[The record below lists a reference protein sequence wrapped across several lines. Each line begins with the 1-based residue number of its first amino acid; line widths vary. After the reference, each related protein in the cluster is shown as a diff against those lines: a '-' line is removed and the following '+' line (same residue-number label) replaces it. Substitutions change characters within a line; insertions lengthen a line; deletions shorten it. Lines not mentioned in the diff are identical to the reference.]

1 MKKEKKSIFR
11 EKLKENFWLSTMI
24 ADWVGLSINSITNIS
39 KTWKW
44 NLKNKEKI
52 MKFLILKNME
62 LKEYAKKVEWL
73 CIDFDKEYGHQFVAL
88 IRHYAQNVLKFNLW
102 VFGGSAKTGW
112 FNRVNT
118 FDKKFFD
125 KIIFT
130 KNWEIPPEGAIL
142 FSKMNTTWWHVSIVL
157 EATADY
163 ITVLEQNVGSWDWK
177 WTDDCVKISKINYNE
192 VVGWYIFKNQE
203 IKKEPTEFEKLLEE
217 AKNLGI
223 WNWKNVDKPATRW
236 EVAVMC

>member
-1 MKKEKKSIFR
+1 
-11 EKLKENFWLSTMI
+11 
-24 ADWVGLSINSITNIS
+24 
-39 KTWKW
+39 
-44 NLKNKEKI
+44 
-52 MKFLILKNME
+52 ME

-73 CIDFDKEYGHQFVAL
+73 CIDFDKEYGHQCVDL
-88 IRHYAQNVLKFNLW
+88 IRHYTQNVLKFNLW

-112 FNRVNT
+112 FNRSNT

-203 IKKEPTEFEKLLEE
+203 IKEEPTEFEKLLEE
-217 AKNLGI
+217 AKNLWI
-223 WNWKNVDKPATRW
+223 WNWKNPEKQANRW
-236 EVAVMC
+236 EVALMCLKVFELVSENKKD